1 MLPVKT
7 WIQRIHAHDFFD
19 LESEELPPE
28 SPNAEE
34 HDRESGETPPDSG
47 YSPSCAEPE
56 REITGFEVD
65 GNGAS

>member
-34 HDRESGETPPDSG
+34 HDPESGETPPDSG
-47 YSPSCAEPE
+47 SSPSCAEPE